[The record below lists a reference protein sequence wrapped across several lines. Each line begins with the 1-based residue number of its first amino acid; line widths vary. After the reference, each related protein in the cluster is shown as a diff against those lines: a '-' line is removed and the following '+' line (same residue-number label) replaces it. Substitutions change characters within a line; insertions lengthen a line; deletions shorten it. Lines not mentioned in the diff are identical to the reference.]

1 MEDEKNMSNQTAEP
15 VEDKATVDLVKR
27 TKSGTTVLFV
37 LTGLALLGGIIL
49 MGMGEEEYET
59 LGLGALILGGVY
71 LVLALWSRKQA
82 FPALVTATVLY
93 AVMAIFS
100 VVSGAVNVLQIAI
113 QAMILVLLARSAMAA
128 NNLRKKS

>member
-27 TKSGTTVLFV
+27 AKSGTTVLFV

-93 AVMAIFS
+93 AVMVIFS

>member
-27 TKSGTTVLFV
+27 AKSGTTVLFV

-82 FPALVTATVLY
+82 FPALLTATVLY
-93 AVMAIFS
+93 AVMVIFS